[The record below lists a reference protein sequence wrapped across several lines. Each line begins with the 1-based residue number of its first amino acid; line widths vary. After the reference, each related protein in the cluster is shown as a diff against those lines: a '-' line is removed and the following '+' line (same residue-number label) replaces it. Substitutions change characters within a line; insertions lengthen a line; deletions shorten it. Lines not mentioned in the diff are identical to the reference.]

1 MLLRIALV
9 LLAAWFIGVLGVYRI
24 GDAVHMLL
32 LAGLMLLLLAF
43 VKARDAGIRNARAQ
57 SSQKP

>member
-1 MLLRIALV
+1 MLFRIGFV
-9 LLAAWFIGVLGVYRI
+9 LLGAWLIGVLGVYRI
-24 GDAVHMLL
+24 GNAVHVLL

-43 VKARDAGIRNARAQ
+43 AKARDAGLQNARAQ